1 MARIDKGVLTRKE
14 IIAEAS
20 RQFLEK
26 GYSHT
31 TIASI
36 AQALEM
42 SKGNLTFYYPTKE
55 HLLAELVDALCDFHW
70 KQMLSI
76 QCKYWCMF
84 RKA

>member
-1 MARIDKGVLTRKE
+1 MARIDKGALTRKE

-42 SKGNLTFYYPTKE
+42 STVN
-55 HLLAELVDALCDFHW
+55 
-70 KQMLSI
+70 
-76 QCKYWCMF
+76 
-84 RKA
+84 